1 MKADRKYEDDIARS
15 FEKGEWK
22 PVKNLKKEMER
33 FREAATET
41 LLKNRRVNI
50 RISAIDLEGLQAK
63 AAAEGLPYQTLMA
76 SVLHKYVSGRLVEG
90 SARITLRS
98 GGRVIKRR
106 AVLLQRLASQERYHS
121 LALKK
126 IALRYPFGYTKLHEH
141 L

>member
-1 MKADRKYEDDIARS
+1 MNADRKYEDEIARS

-50 RISAIDLEGLQAK
+50 RISAMDLEGLQAK

-90 SARITLRS
+90 PARKTLRS
-98 GGRVIKRR
+98 SGRAVKRR
-106 AVLLQRLASQERYHS
+106 AV
-121 LALKK
+121 
-126 IALRYPFGYTKLHEH
+126 
-141 L
+141 

>member
-1 MKADRKYEDDIARS
+1 MKADRKYEDEIARS

-90 SARITLRS
+90 PTRITLRS
-98 GGRVIKRR
+98 SGRAIKRR
-106 AVLLQRLASQERYHS
+106 AV
-121 LALKK
+121 
-126 IALRYPFGYTKLHEH
+126 
-141 L
+141 